1 MNNPSGTRGGSG
13 GTSGGAGGS
22 EPSALSL
29 LVNAADRDGP
39 GGNSSQQ
46 QQQQQQ
52 GSRSG
57 SSNQNTDQRMQELQR
72 LRAAAGLGGGTYTS
86 CIVGQDCEGLC
97 LSLASQALGCSFCS
111 LVNLGASPLSQRTL
125 AILFAAL

>member
-46 QQQQQQ
+46 QQQQQ

-72 LRAAAGLGGGTYTS
+72 LRAAAGLGGGTYTVAS
-86 CIVGQDCEGLC
+86 LDRIERGLC